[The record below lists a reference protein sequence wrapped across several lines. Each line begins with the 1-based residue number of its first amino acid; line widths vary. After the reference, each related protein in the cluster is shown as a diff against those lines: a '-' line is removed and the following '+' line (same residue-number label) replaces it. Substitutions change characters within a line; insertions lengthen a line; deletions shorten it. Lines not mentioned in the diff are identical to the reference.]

1 MLYSMSRQVSGE
13 LRKSLLEAALRLF
26 VERGYNGVGL
36 ETVAK
41 EVGVSR
47 QTVYNQFGSKS
58 GLLRALVAFDEDR
71 ANLPQHLG
79 KVFASTDGLA
89 MLRAMLDTVV
99 AVEPVVRPTSRIIH
113 AARLDDEAAAELWSN
128 RMASRLMGMTMVMNR
143 VNADG
148 LLKPGL
154 GAEEA
159 AEIAWSI
166 ASPHHYE
173 FLVIDRGW
181 SPQRYRTHLEDIITA
196 AVLR

>member
-1 MLYSMSRQVSGE
+1 MSRGAGGD
-13 LRKSLLEAALRLF
+13 LRKSLLEAARRLF
-26 VERGYNGVGL
+26 VEHGYNGVGL
-36 ETVAK
+36 EMVAK
-41 EVGVSR
+41 DVGVTR

-71 ANLPQHLG
+71 ADLPRHLG

-99 AVEPVVRPTSRIIH
+99 AVEPLVRGTSRIIH
-113 AARLDDEAAAELWSN
+113 AARLDDESAAELWNN
-128 RMASRLMGMTMVMNR
+128 RMTSRLMGMTMVMNR
-143 VNADG
+143 VHADG

-154 GAEEA
+154 GPEEA

-173 FLVIDRGW
+173 FLVVDRGW
-181 SPQRYRTHLEDIITA
+181 SPERYREHLEEVITA
-196 AVLR
+196 AVLEQA